1 MSVYSFDIDLTL
13 QLPEDTANEHGAVPI
28 RYLRHLQ
35 TTGHIVGTCSD
46 REPSNQR
53 DAMQRLGFSPDF
65 CIPKELLDITGKLLP
80 GARLVHVGDDDA
92 RDREIAERGRMD
104 RTVGHGKQD
113 NGSISQHS
121 TTSGDRIMK
130 NDIDI
135 QSIQRAV
142 DEYADARLRA
152 QDSQELQRA
161 RLNMLSAASGM
172 DLDPNDIDSTTQG
185 WLNHL
190 AEIRGN

>member
-1 MSVYSFDIDLTL
+1 MTTTVTKRLGLINEVALYDETDRAVTYPFPDREDTEADRLSNQLQRAIDHPITESDGMSVYSFDIDLTL

-53 DAMQRLGFSPDF
+53 DEMQRLGFSPDF

-92 RDREIAERGRMD
+92 RDREIAERGGWIHRWPW
-104 RTVGHGKQD
+104 
-113 NGSISQHS
+113 
-121 TTSGDRIMK
+121 
-130 NDIDI
+130 
-135 QSIQRAV
+135 
-142 DEYADARLRA
+142 EARR
-152 QDSQELQRA
+152 
-161 RLNMLSAASGM
+161 
-172 DLDPNDIDSTTQG
+172 
-185 WLNHL
+185 WVHL
-190 AEIRGN
+190 AAFDDQWRSDHEKRY